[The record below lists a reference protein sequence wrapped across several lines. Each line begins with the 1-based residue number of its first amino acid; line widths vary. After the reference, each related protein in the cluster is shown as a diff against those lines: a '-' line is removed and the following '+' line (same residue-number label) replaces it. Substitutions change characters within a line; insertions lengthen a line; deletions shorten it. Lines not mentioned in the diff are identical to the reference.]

1 MFKTYEIRPYKE
13 QINAEKK
20 KKKKLKVTR
29 EMNPPL
35 SEKETIKTVVLMSA
49 TCIGRHQEN
58 KMDR

>member
-1 MFKTYEIRPYKE
+1 MKLGHTKNRSM
-13 QINAEKK
+13 QRK

-58 KMDR
+58 KMDK